1 MSFGKRFS
9 IMVLTLPKK
18 LLLKSGFHTILK
30 GNAYD
35 TPTPTP
41 TQKLKNRFL
50 THEVVFGI
58 ILNVI
63 SNPSKLTHFPYKFI
77 GSEIPGI

>member
-1 MSFGKRFS
+1 
-9 IMVLTLPKK
+9 MVLTLPKK
-18 LLLKSGFHTILK
+18 LLLKFGCHTILK

-35 TPTPTP
+35 TPTP

-58 ILNVI
+58 ILNII

>member
-1 MSFGKRFS
+1 ME
-9 IMVLTLPKK
+9 LTLPKK

-35 TPTPTP
+35 TPTPT
-41 TQKLKNRFL
+41 QKLKNRFL

-58 ILNVI
+58 ILNII